1 MVFKNPHYKKLKQVT
16 ESTIIA
22 PASAPGRGGIS
33 VIRISGPQSL
43 FIAES
48 LCGGLEEPWRFK
60 RCKITNKGGGVL
72 DTGLVVF
79 FKSPHSYTGEDVVE
93 IHCHGNPR
101 LVDLIVAEG
110 VGCGARI
117 AEPGE
122 FTKRAYLNNKIDLAQ
137 AESVADL
144 IEAQTE
150 EAALAAHSSL
160 SGKFSSDIN
169 ACIDSLI
176 ASRVFVEASL
186 DFPEEE
192 TGEGDLNGV
201 KLEVKKQLS
210 FIETSLSSA
219 KKGVMVR
226 EGYSVVIVGPP
237 NAGKSTLLNA
247 LAQKDLAITSGLP
260 GTTRDSI
267 RVDLNLGGVVVEL
280 VDTAGLRK
288 APDNEIEEEG
298 MKRARSALEESNLVL
313 CVFDVTKEEEIEPI
327 NKDTIKVF
335 NKCDLLDGVPK
346 TDDGEVFVSA
356 ETGLG
361 LDSLVELILVK
372 LGLGEETT
380 LLSRRRH
387 VVCLQDCLADLSKA
401 ASSLEEGEGL
411 ELVAESLLSAQNSL
425 GKITR
430 PTSSDDLLGE
440 IFSEF
445 CIGK

>member
-1 MVFKNPHYKKLKQVT
+1 V
-16 ESTIIA
+16 
-22 PASAPGRGGIS
+22 
-33 VIRISGPQSL
+33 
-43 FIAES
+43 AES
-48 LCGGLEEPWRFK
+48 LCGKLGEPWKFK
-60 RCKITNKGGGVL
+60 HCKIINQGGDVL

-93 IHCHGNPR
+93 VHCHGNPR

-110 VGCGARI
+110 VACGARV

-137 AESVADL
+137 AEGVADL

-150 EAALAAHSSL
+150 EAVLAAHSSM

-169 ACIDSLI
+169 ACIDSLVS
-176 ASRVFVEASL
+176 SRVFVEASL

-192 TGEGDLNGV
+192 TGDEDLNRVGQ
-201 KLEVKKQLS
+201 EIKKQLR
-210 FIETSLSSA
+210 FIETTLSSA
-219 KKGVMVR
+219 KKGVLVR
-226 EGYSVVIVGPP
+226 EGFCVVIVGPP

-247 LAQKDLAITSGLP
+247 LSQKDLAITSGTP

-267 RVDLNLGGVVVEL
+267 RVELNLGGVVVEL

-288 APDNEIEEEG
+288 SPDNEIEEEG
-298 MKRARSALEESNLVL
+298 MKRARSALEEASLVL
-313 CVFDVTKEEEIEPI
+313 CVFDVTKEEEMEPF

-335 NKCDLLDGVPK
+335 NKCDLLGEVPK

-361 LDSLVELILVK
+361 LDNLVELILVK
-372 LGLGEETT
+372 LGLGEETA

-387 VVCLQDCLADLSKA
+387 VVCLQDCLTDLSKA
-401 ASSLEEGEGL
+401 VSSLEEGEGL
-411 ELVAESLLSAQNSL
+411 ELVAESLLSAQGSL

-430 PTSSDDLLGE
+430 PMSSDDLLGK

>member
-1 MVFKNPHYKKLKQVT
+1 MAP

-33 VIRISGPQSL
+33 IIRISGPASRTV
-43 FIAES
+43 AES
-48 LCGGLEEPWRFK
+48 LCGKLEEPWRFK
-60 RCKITNKGGGVL
+60 RCSITNKGGAVL
-72 DTGLVVF
+72 DTGMVVF

-93 IHCHGNPR
+93 VHCHGNPR

-110 VGCGARI
+110 VASGARV

-150 EAALAAHSSL
+150 EAALAAHNSL

-169 ACIDSLI
+169 ACIDSLV
-176 ASRVFVEASL
+176 ASRIFIEASL

-192 TGEGDLNGV
+192 TGDEDLNRVG
-201 KLEVKKQLS
+201 LEIKNQLS

-226 EGYSVVIVGPP
+226 EGFGVVIVGPP

-247 LAQKDLAITSGLP
+247 LAQKDLAITSDVP

-267 RVDLNLGGVVVEL
+267 KVDLNLGGVVVEL

-288 APDNEIEEEG
+288 SPDNKIEEEG
-298 MKRARSALEESNLVL
+298 MKRARSALEGANLVL

-327 NKDTIKVF
+327 NKDTIKIF
-335 NKCDLLDGVPK
+335 NKCDLLAVVPD

-361 LDSLVELILVK
+361 LDNLVELILVK
-372 LGLGEETT
+372 LGLGEETV

-387 VVCLQDCLADLSKA
+387 VVCLQECLADLSNA
-401 ASSLEEGEGL
+401 VSSLKEGEGL

-425 GKITR
+425 GRITR
-430 PTSSDDLLGE
+430 PVSSDDLLGE

>member
-1 MVFKNPHYKKLKQVT
+1 MSK
-16 ESTIIA
+16 STIIA

-33 VIRISGPQSL
+33 VIRISGP
-43 FIAES
+43 ES
-48 LCGGLEEPWRFK
+48 LGVGERLCGKLEEPWRFK
-60 RCKITNKGGGVL
+60 RCKITSQSGVVL

-79 FKSPHSYTGEDVVE
+79 FESPYSYTGEDVVE
-93 IHCHGNPR
+93 VHCHGNPR

-110 VGCGARI
+110 VASGARV
-117 AEPGE
+117 AKPGE

-144 IEAQTE
+144 IGAQTE
-150 EAALAAHSSL
+150 EAALAAQSSL

-169 ACIDSLI
+169 ACIDSLV
-176 ASRVFVEASL
+176 ASRVFIEASL

-192 TGEGDLNGV
+192 TGDENLNEVG
-201 KLEVKKQLS
+201 LEIKKQLS
-210 FIETSLSSA
+210 FVETSLSSA
-219 KKGVMVR
+219 KRGALLR
-226 EGYSVVIVGPP
+226 EGFGVVIVGPP

-267 RVDLNLGGVVVEL
+267 KVELNLGGVVVEL
-280 VDTAGLRK
+280 VDTAGLRES
-288 APDNEIEEEG
+288 PDNEIEEEG
-298 MKRARSALEESNLVL
+298 IKRARSELEEASLVL
-313 CVFDVTKEEEIEPI
+313 CVFDVAKQEEIEPI

-335 NKCDLLDGVPK
+335 NKCDLLEEVPD
-346 TDDGEVFVSA
+346 TNGGEVFISA

-361 LDSLVELILVK
+361 LDNLVELILVK
-372 LGLGEETT
+372 LGLGEETA

-387 VVCLQDCLADLSKA
+387 VVCLQECQASLLKA
-401 ASSLEEGEGL
+401 VSSFDEGEGL

-430 PTSSDDLLGE
+430 PVSSDDLLGE

>member
-1 MVFKNPHYKKLKQVT
+1 MT

-22 PASAPGRGGIS
+22 PASAPGRGGVS
-33 VIRISGPQSL
+33 VIRISGPGSL
-43 FIAES
+43 AVAES
-48 LCGGLEEPWRFK
+48 LCGKLEEPWKFK
-60 RCKITNKGGGVL
+60 RCKITKQDGGVL

-93 IHCHGNPR
+93 VHCHGNPR
-101 LVDLIVAEG
+101 LVDLIVSEG
-110 VGCGARI
+110 VACGARV

-137 AESVADL
+137 AEGVADL

-150 EAALAAHSSL
+150 EAVLAAHSSL

-176 ASRVFVEASL
+176 ANRVFVEASL

-192 TGEGDLNGV
+192 TGDEGLGGV
-201 KLEVKKQLS
+201 GLEIKKQLS
-210 FIETSLSSA
+210 FVEASLSSA
-219 KKGVMVR
+219 KRGVLVR
-226 EGYSVVIVGPP
+226 EGFGVVIVGPP

-247 LAQKDLAITSGLP
+247 LAQKDLAITSGVP
-260 GTTRDSI
+260 GTTRDAIS
-267 RVDLNLGGVVVEL
+267 VELNLGGVVVEL

-288 APDNEIEEEG
+288 NPDDEIEEEG
-298 MKRARSALEESNLVL
+298 MKRTRSALARANLVL
-313 CVFDVTKEEEIEPI
+313 CVFDVTKEEEMETIDI
-327 NKDTIKVF
+327 DTIKVF
-335 NKCDLLDGVPK
+335 NKCDLLTEAPTTGN
-346 TDDGEVFVSA
+346 GEVFVSA

-372 LGLGEETT
+372 LGLGEETA

-387 VVCLQDCLADLSKA
+387 VTCLQECQAELTKA
-401 ASSLEEGEGL
+401 VHSLEEGEGL
-411 ELVAESLLSAQNSL
+411 ELVAERLLSAQNSL

-430 PTSSDDLLGE
+430 PMSSDDLLGE

>member
-1 MVFKNPHYKKLKQVT
+1 MT
-16 ESTIIA
+16 DSTIIA

-43 FIAES
+43 AVAES
-48 LCGGLEEPWRFK
+48 LCGKLEEPWKFK
-60 RCKITNKGGGVL
+60 RCKITNRGGGVL

-93 IHCHGNPR
+93 VHCHGNPR

-110 VGCGARI
+110 IACGARV

-137 AESVADL
+137 AEGVADL
-144 IEAQTE
+144 IGAQTE
-150 EAALAAHSSL
+150 EAALAAHNSL

-169 ACIDSLI
+169 TCIDSLV
-176 ASRVFVEASL
+176 ANRVFVGALL

-192 TGEGDLNGV
+192 TGDEDLNRVG
-201 KLEVKKQLS
+201 LEIKKQLS
-210 FIETSLSSA
+210 FIEASLSSA
-219 KKGVMVR
+219 KKGVLVR
-226 EGYSVVIVGPP
+226 EGFGVVIVGPP

-247 LAQKDLAITSGLP
+247 LAQKDLAITSGTP

-267 RVDLNLGGVVVEL
+267 RVELNLGGVVVEL

-288 APDNEIEEEG
+288 SPDNEIEEEG
-298 MKRARSALEESNLVL
+298 MKRARSALEEASLVL
-313 CVFDVTKEEEIEPI
+313 CVFDVTKEEEMEPI

-335 NKCDLLDGVPK
+335 NKCDLLAEVPD
-346 TDDGEVFVSA
+346 TDSGEVFVSA

-361 LDSLVELILVK
+361 LDNLVELILVK
-372 LGLGEETT
+372 LGLGEETV

-387 VVCLQDCLADLSKA
+387 VVCLQECQAGLSKA
-401 ASSLEEGEGL
+401 VYSLEEGEGL
-411 ELVAESLLSAQNSL
+411 ELVAESLLSAQCSL

-430 PTSSDDLLGE
+430 PMSSDDLLGE

>member
-1 MVFKNPHYKKLKQVT
+1 MA

-33 VIRISGPQSL
+33 VIRISGPRSL
-43 FIAES
+43 AVAES
-48 LCGGLEEPWRFK
+48 LCGKLEEPWKFK
-60 RCKITNKGGGVL
+60 QCKITNQDADVL

-93 IHCHGNPR
+93 VHCHGNPR

-110 VGCGARI
+110 VACGARV

-137 AESVADL
+137 AEGVADL

-150 EAALAAHSSL
+150 EAVLAAHSSL

-169 ACIDSLI
+169 ACIDSLV
-176 ASRVFVEASL
+176 ANRVFVEASL

-192 TGEGDLNGV
+192 TGDEDLNRVG
-201 KLEVKKQLS
+201 LAIKKQLS
-210 FIETSLSSA
+210 FVEASLSSA
-219 KKGVMVR
+219 QKGVLVR
-226 EGYSVVIVGPP
+226 EGFGVVIVGPP

-247 LAQKDLAITSGLP
+247 LAQKDLAITSDVP

-267 RVDLNLGGVVVEL
+267 KVDLNLGGVVVEL

-288 APDNEIEEEG
+288 SPDNKIEEEG
-298 MKRARSALEESNLVL
+298 MKRARSALEGANLLL

-327 NKDTIKVF
+327 NKDTIKIF
-335 NKCDLLDGVPK
+335 NKCDLLAVVPD

-361 LDSLVELILVK
+361 LDNLVELILVK
-372 LGLGEETT
+372 LGLGEETV

-387 VVCLQDCLADLSKA
+387 VVCLQECQAGLSKA
-401 ASSLEEGEGL
+401 VYSLEEGEGL

-430 PTSSDDLLGE
+430 PMSSDDLLGE

>member
-1 MVFKNPHYKKLKQVT
+1 MT
-16 ESTIIA
+16 DSTIIA

-33 VIRISGPQSL
+33 VIRISGPQSETV
-43 FIAES
+43 AES
-48 LCGGLEEPWRFK
+48 LCGKLEEPWKFK
-60 RCKITNKGGGVL
+60 HCKITNQGGDVF

-93 IHCHGNPR
+93 VHCHGNPR

-110 VGCGARI
+110 VACGARV

-150 EAALAAHSSL
+150 EAVLAAHSSL

-169 ACIDSLI
+169 ACIDSLV

-192 TGEGDLNGV
+192 TGDEDLNRVG
-201 KLEVKKQLS
+201 LEIKKQLS

-219 KKGVMVR
+219 KKGVLVR
-226 EGYSVVIVGPP
+226 EGFSVVIVGPP

-247 LAQKDLAITSGLP
+247 LSQKDLAITSGTP

-267 RVDLNLGGVVVEL
+267 RVELNLGGVLVEL

-288 APDNEIEEEG
+288 SPDNEIEEEG
-298 MKRARSALEESNLVL
+298 MKRARSALEEASLVL
-313 CVFDVTKEEEIEPI
+313 CVFDVTKEEEMEPI

-335 NKCDLLDGVPK
+335 NKCDLLAEVPD
-346 TDDGEVFVSA
+346 TGNGEVFVSA

-361 LDSLVELILVK
+361 LDNLVELILVK
-372 LGLGEETT
+372 LGLGDETV

-387 VVCLQDCLADLSKA
+387 VVCLQECQADLSKA
-401 ASSLEEGEGL
+401 VCSFEEGEGL

-430 PTSSDDLLGE
+430 PMSSDDLLGE